1 MSKYQYQPH
10 WVKGEIVKE
19 GLRGSEDRYKE
30 ISKFCNTYNRP
41 FSVLDL
47 GANFGYFS
55 LRLAAEFDCHVTMIE
70 KAKGIT
76 PELQNLCVKNEANNV
91 TLLKHNASIESL
103 KALSKVEKFDVI
115 LAMSVIHYFEDAN
128 EAIKILRS
136 MCDHLL
142 IELPVSEDA
151 AHPDVVKKIIV
162 PDDAILLSRFRTHI
176 DSVRPFYLMS
186 SPRTEDIIE
195 GWSGKY
201 LGEFMKKESI
211 FKMYS
216 NFDEKYIIYTNRL
229 KSRTEEIKSVKDKDG
244 HPASVRLAKIL
255 KNELKNTRQG
265 PTKFSYRDFIP
276 GINLMTYFNMGGQYP
291 TKQSILDDVSG
302 YDEPHGD
309 IRPWNIILTN
319 DGAKI
324 FDKKSQEF
332 FNITKEL
339 DEYNLQKTIEWIEN
353 TKIQD
358 DPIRPIDIRIENHY
372 TTARKK

>member
-162 PDDAILLSRFRTHI
+162 PDDAILLSRFGN
-176 DSVRPFYLMS
+176 S
-186 SPRTEDIIE
+186 
-195 GWSGKY
+195 
-201 LGEFMKKESI
+201 
-211 FKMYS
+211 
-216 NFDEKYIIYTNRL
+216 
-229 KSRTEEIKSVKDKDG
+229 KS
-244 HPASVRLAKIL
+244 
-255 KNELKNTRQG
+255 
-265 PTKFSYRDFIP
+265 FSY
-276 GINLMTYFNMGGQYP
+276 L
-291 TKQSILDDVSG
+291 
-302 YDEPHGD
+302 
-309 IRPWNIILTN
+309 
-319 DGAKI
+319 
-324 FDKKSQEF
+324 
-332 FNITKEL
+332 
-339 DEYNLQKTIEWIEN
+339 
-353 TKIQD
+353 
-358 DPIRPIDIRIENHY
+358 
-372 TTARKK
+372 

>member
-76 PELQNLCVKNEANNV
+76 PQLQNLCVKNEANNV
-91 TLLKHNASIESL
+91 TLLKHNASIETL

-186 SPRTEDIIE
+186 SPRTEEIIE

-216 NFDEKYIIYTNRL
+216 NFDEKYIIYANRL
-229 KSRTEEIKSVKDKDG
+229 KSRG
-244 HPASVRLAKIL
+244 QKIL
-255 KNELKNTRQG
+255 RTKGKKHNSVEAKLARVLEKQAGRRL
-265 PTKFSYRDFIP
+265 KFSYRDIIP